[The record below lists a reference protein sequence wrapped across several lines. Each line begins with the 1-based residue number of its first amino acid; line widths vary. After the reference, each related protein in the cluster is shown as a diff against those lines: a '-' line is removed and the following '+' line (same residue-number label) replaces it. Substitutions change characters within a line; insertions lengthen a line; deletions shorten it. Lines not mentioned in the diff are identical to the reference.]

1 MKARD
6 LAVTVP
12 TVTVH
17 DPVSKAVRVMAGSR
31 LPGLVV
37 VDSAARPYM
46 VLPGT
51 QVLRLAVP
59 GAYQEDP
66 ALSRAVDEKSADTFW
81 DELGN
86 RTVGNCLP
94 PRRPAKPVQVTTD
107 ATLLEV
113 AALMAR
119 LHSPLVAVV
128 ERDGSLVGGIPLHRV
143 LTSLASFTTPD

>member
-1 MKARD
+1 MQARH

-17 DPVSKAVRVMAGSR
+17 DPVSKAVQVMAGSR

-37 VDSAARPYM
+37 VDAAARPYM

-59 GAYQEDP
+59 GAYHEDP
-66 ALSRAVDEKSADTFW
+66 ALSRAIDEQYADTFW
-81 DELGN
+81 EELGN
-86 RTVGNCLP
+86 RTVGNCA
-94 PRRPAKPVQVTTD
+94 PRRPAKPAVVNTD

-113 AALMAR
+113 ATLMAR

-128 ERDGSLVGGIPLHRV
+128 ERDGSLLGGIALNHV
-143 LTSLASFTTPD
+143 LSNLAAFNTPG